1 MTQILPYKLNAFTF
15 SNVADI
21 KPYLARSRPNLIQH
35 VRVGVWRAS
44 YNHHN
49 FSKRI
54 APLEKLKELKILEI
68 TVATERVLTDEEQEG
83 VKEEVATRVSGE
95 VSVRVSFTENLNA
108 WNEVWE
114 NC

>member
-54 APLEKLKELKILEI
+54 APLENLKGLKILKI
-68 TVATERVLTDEEQEG
+68 TVATERVLTDEEQ
-83 VKEEVATRVSGE
+83 EVATRVSGE